1 MTENNALAI
10 RKESIIHSYDDAMNA
25 ATVMA
30 KSGFFQDTRDASQ
43 AMVKILAG
51 QEMGFGAF
59 ASMSGIFIIQG
70 RPSIGANLM
79 ASAVKGSWRYDYRV
93 KEMSDSVC
101 EIQFFERTGGK
112 LEPIGISKFSIEDA
126 KKAQTK
132 NLDKFPRN
140 MLFARAISNGVK
152 WYCPDVFN
160 GAAVYTPEELGAEVD
175 SDGNVINIEPET
187 VKVVQ
192 NQSLPKPTIQAQEV
206 SEPEFEEPPME
217 TPEPKTDK
225 PKSKLTYEQAMKD
238 LGYSVDPKPVKDNQP
253 RVNAPMTYDEAA
265 NVIGSKGEKY
275 GNLND
280 VELKGKRFGLNKIIN
295 DPEADPARVSAASR
309 KLAAVNVL
317 LSVDESKRLER
328 AGQEKLI

>member
-1 MTENNALAI
+1 MTENNGLAI
-10 RKESIIHSYDDAMNA
+10 RRESIIHNYDDAMNA

-112 LEPIGISKFSIEDA
+112 LEPIGVSKFTIEDA

-175 SDGNVINIEPET
+175 GDGNVINIEPEII
-187 VKVVQ
+187 KVAQ
-192 NQSLPKPTIQAQEV
+192 NQSLPKPTIQPQEMP
-206 SEPEFEEPPME
+206 EPEFEEPPME
-217 TPEPKTDK
+217 MPEPKTDK
-225 PKSKLTYEQAMKD
+225 SKSKMTYEQAMKD
-238 LGYSVDPKPVKDNQP
+238 LGFSVDPKPVKDNQP
-253 RVNAPMTYDEAA
+253 RVNVPMTYDEAA

-280 VELKGKRFGLNKIIN
+280 VELKGKKFGLTKIVNKAETT
-295 DPEADPARVSAASR
+295 DEDRAAAMR
-309 KLAAVNVL
+309 KLEAVNVL
-317 LSVDESKRLER
+317 LSVPESKRLER
-328 AGQEKLI
+328 AGNQKLI